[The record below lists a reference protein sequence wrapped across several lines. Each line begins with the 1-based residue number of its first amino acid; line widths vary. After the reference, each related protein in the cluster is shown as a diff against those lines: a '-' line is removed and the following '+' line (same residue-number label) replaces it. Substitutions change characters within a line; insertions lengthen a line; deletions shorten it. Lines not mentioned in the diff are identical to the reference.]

1 MPTHLLSSKDLDRFL
16 NVAAR
21 AAVRA
26 GTAAHKRFGKARNI
40 KRKGAIDL
48 VTEADK
54 AAEKLIRA
62 AIEKKFPHHS
72 FYGEESGR
80 DLRTS
85 EFVWVVDPI
94 DGTTNF
100 VHGYPFY
107 AVSIGLVFQGETVLG
122 CVYEPL
128 TKSLYTAHT
137 KASSKKNGRVI
148 HVSRTARLIDS
159 LMITGFYY
167 NVMDNTG
174 YDNMLEFNRI
184 VKCTQGVRRDGSA
197 VLDLCR
203 VAEGAVEGFWEYSLA
218 PWDVCAGGIIVQKA
232 GGTVSGLD
240 GKPYD
245 IHSRKCIVASNGRV
259 HGKFIRALKGRSA
272 WHPSSVPSG
281 KRPSVNIIPCAGTR
295 T

>member
-1 MPTHLLSSKDLDRFL
+1 MLSSQELGRYLSAASD
-16 NVAAR
+16 VAIH
-21 AAVRA
+21 A
-26 GTAAHKRFGKARNI
+26 GTTSQKLFGKASNV

-54 AAEKLIRA
+54 AAEKMIRGV
-62 AIEKKFPHHS
+62 IERRFPAHS

-80 DLRTS
+80 DARTS
-85 EFVWVVDPI
+85 DFVWVVDPI

-107 AVSIGLVFQGETVLG
+107 AVSIGLVHKGVIVLG

-128 TKSLYTAHT
+128 TKSLYTAHA
-137 KASSKKNGRVI
+137 KAPSRKNGKAIR
-148 HVSRTARLIDS
+148 VSRTSALIDS

-203 VAEGAVEGFWEYSLA
+203 VAEGAAEGFWEYSLA
-218 PWDVCAGGIIVQKA
+218 PWDVCAGSIIVTQA
-232 GGTVSGLD
+232 GGMVSGLD

-259 HGKFIRALKGRSA
+259 HTRFIRALKG
-272 WHPSSVPSG
+272 
-281 KRPSVNIIPCAGTR
+281 KK
-295 T
+295 